1 MAELEGLERQAK
13 YTHVLVVKVDD
24 ELWDELHRL
33 TRKTLLGA
41 FVRNCLRKNLWPSRF
56 GSKKGV

>member
-1 MAELEGLERQAK
+1 MERQAK

-24 ELWDELHRL
+24 ELWDELHRR

-41 FVRNCLRKNLWPSRF
+41 FVRNCLRKSLWPGRF
-56 GSKKGV
+56 ESKKQV

>member
-24 ELWDELHRL
+24 ELWDALHAKA
-33 TRKTLLGA
+33 RKTLLGA
-41 FVRNCLRKNLWPSRF
+41 YVRNCLRKSLWPARF
-56 GSKKGV
+56 ESKKRV